1 MPLPG
6 GGRLPATA
14 SLQTYVSACVAMQ
27 IVRIRN
33 TLSGGSPQDAPAG
46 RGAAAN
52 YGKPADVWAVGIL
65 TYELLIGGPAFEADT
80 K

>member
-1 MPLPG
+1 
-6 GGRLPATA
+6 
-14 SLQTYVSACVAMQ
+14 MQ

-33 TLSGGSPQDAPAG
+33 TLTGGSPQDAPAG

-65 TYELLIGGPAFEADT
+65 TYELLIGGPAFEGDT